1 MTLAYN
7 KNDRGNN
14 MNNNQQVVNFS
25 VEIELVDN
33 KANFTYYIG
42 DDQVSGGG
50 EVRTKTAAI
59 YTLKQDTFNKGFLF
73 SSATITGN
81 CADDFLYVVNNNGK
95 SITITDTDETSGTAS
110 IIFNV
115 ECNGTSYS
123 SSDPQVINKE
133 EI

>member
-42 DDQVSGGG
+42 DDQVS
-50 EVRTKTAAI
+50 KASYLAAQQS
-59 YTLKQDTFNKGFLF
+59 L
-73 SSATITGN
+73 ATV
-81 CADDFLYVVNNNGK
+81 LM
-95 SITITDTDETSGTAS
+95 TSFT
-110 IIFNV
+110 
-115 ECNGTSYS
+115 
-123 SSDPQVINKE
+123 
-133 EI
+133 

>member
-1 MTLAYN
+1 
-7 KNDRGNN
+7 
-14 MNNNQQVVNFS
+14 MNNNQHVVNFS

-42 DDQVSGGG
+42 NEQVSGGG

-59 YTLKQDTFNKGFLF
+59 YTLKQHTLNKGFLF
-73 SSATITGN
+73 CSATITGN
-81 CADDFLYVVNNNGK
+81 CADDFLYVVNDNGK
-95 SITITDTDETSGTAS
+95 SITITDTDETSGTVS

-115 ECNGTSYS
+115 ECNGTPYS